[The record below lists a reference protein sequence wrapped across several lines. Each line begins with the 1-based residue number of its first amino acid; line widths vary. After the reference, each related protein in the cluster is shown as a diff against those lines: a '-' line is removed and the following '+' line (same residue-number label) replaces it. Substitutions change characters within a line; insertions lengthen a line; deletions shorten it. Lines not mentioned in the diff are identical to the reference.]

1 VTKRI
6 LLFNTGDVGVKFQWD
21 HRKLEPDFSISPAEG
36 FVQAHNDV
44 AMEVTFSPAVAGRSA
59 VIERVQCRVREDP
72 KCTLEMNVNGQ
83 CVDRPPVTEALKFQT
98 NVRKTQVKQIKITN
112 TTGSPWKLKPQLDN
126 ESWVIS
132 PSFME
137 VKPQDSVTFDV
148 SYQPT
153 VTTKNLPDGQ
163 PEQGMIFIP
172 LPTGEARLYHLEGIA
187 DPPKPSGEITRDVQ
201 CKTLHTEKIVVTNW
215 LKKPQK
221 FKVARAFTTDAGI
234 VIKGLDDIDIPPQA
248 SRDYKF
254 TFMSYKD
261 AKVTGTVTFTN
272 EDTGEYLFYN
282 CTFKT
287 LPAATVDTITLR
299 TPVRQKAVHDITVEN
314 PLVDKQVTLVSKCD
328 NADIA
333 VAPSFTVPPCGEGK
347 LTVTYFPL
355 VMRPQEVVARLTLS
369 CPELGDFPY
378 VLKLCTTHAGAD
390 KFIRFQC
397 PLGSSQ
403 TQTLRLTHFAKANA
417 DFVCKFVDPK
427 PTTFVKTNGQYAI
440 KCPPAGPDGAEVSF
454 DVTFEPS
461 KIGDVKETLSV
472 ASPVA
477 GEYTFSLAGSC
488 LPPERQGPVDIKS
501 GSNAQIPFKN
511 VFAENVTFSIHCDHA
526 AFAVNK
532 ASEVI
537 QAKKAVNFTVT
548 FKAVDDVF
556 PVRGKLIVSC
566 ASPGDQDKKVEWVY
580 YLRGLKNEGKEK

>member
-1 VTKRI
+1 
-6 LLFNTGDVGVKFQWD
+6 
-21 HRKLEPDFSISPAEG
+21 
-36 FVQAHNDV
+36 
-44 AMEVTFSPAVAGRSA
+44 M
-59 VIERVQCRVREDP
+59 
-72 KCTLEMNVNGQ
+72 
-83 CVDRPPVTEALKFQT
+83 
-98 NVRKTQVKQIKITN
+98 
-112 TTGSPWKLKPQLDN
+112 
-126 ESWVIS
+126 
-132 PSFME
+132 
-137 VKPQDSVTFDV
+137 
-148 SYQPT
+148 
-153 VTTKNLPDGQ
+153 
-163 PEQGMIFIP
+163 
-172 LPTGEARLYHLEGIA
+172 
-187 DPPKPSGEITRDVQ
+187 
-201 CKTLHTEKIVVTNW
+201 
-215 LKKPQK
+215 
-221 FKVARAFTTDAGI
+221 
-234 VIKGLDDIDIPPQA
+234 
-248 SRDYKF
+248 
-254 TFMSYKD
+254 
-261 AKVTGTVTFTN
+261 
-272 EDTGEYLFYN
+272 
-282 CTFKT
+282 
-287 LPAATVDTITLR
+287 
-299 TPVRQKAVHDITVEN
+299 
-314 PLVDKQVTLVSKCD
+314 SKCD

-501 GSNAQIPFKN
+501 GSNAQVPLPPPSRTLIEWHLIPPPPPPVMYYNPLDPPPPAMYWNGRTPQEKGGYPPPLLPFQCLRLTAKISLRRLRCHADLSFKL
-511 VFAENVTFSIHCDHA
+511 VLARLRRGPQGDPRRRGGPSQTLPPPPLFRPHPPPPLPLPATAQAVGPPCPPQTHGPPSPSHTLGGVVQGVSSGTSI
-526 AFAVNK
+526 F
-532 ASEVI
+532 
-537 QAKKAVNFTVT
+537 F
-548 FKAVDDVF
+548 
-556 PVRGKLIVSC
+556 R
-566 ASPGDQDKKVEWVY
+566 
-580 YLRGLKNEGKEK
+580 